1 MSYKDVVVSIKDE
14 AAKSCLDLGLI
25 SADDFDKLSK
35 HAKNTGDSLFDLIQ
49 KDGYV
54 TDDVLLDGLERKYGV
69 AKAIDAKPIEP
80 DFKNFPYKFCYK
92 NGLIPI
98 GDDGITLVVGVVAPS
113 TLNSMKNLMLLTGR
127 KVSARF
133 VPLSLVVQELVKQDD
148 GYQASE
154 ADEAAQES
162 QTVQIEDPVYIPPP
176 EPAAPK
182 QVIPHEIFQKP
193 KSAKKNFDSS
203 NIVSAVEDILSQAVD
218 AGVSDVHFEVFR
230 DTANIRFRKNGTLI
244 SAGEYKKFVTE
255 NYSAVIARIKIL
267 ANLDIA
273 EKRLPQDG
281 KIAFK
286 SKGGNEVDFRV
297 SVLPTNLGERIVIRI
312 LNSNSL
318 AVSVDKLGFKDKQ
331 LKDFLDAIDSPQGLV
346 LVTGPTGSGK
356 STTLYGAINYLNKP
370 DVNILTAEDPVEY
383 TLSGVSQVQV
393 KENIGLTFANALR
406 SFLRQDPEIILVGE
420 IRDTETA
427 DIATKAALTGHLVLS
442 TLHTNSAVGAITR
455 LINMG
460 LPEYLVSSALTLV
473 VAQRLIRVN
482 CKSCLEPYDLSLA
495 GALDINLTNAL
506 KGVKTMHG
514 KGCAS
519 CSYTGYSGRRAIH
532 EVLRITPKIQKA
544 INHKATEAEINTIA
558 ADEGF
563 ENMASAA
570 LRHILSGDSSV
581 EEYMRV
587 VPQNDE
593 QEEIL

>member
-1 MSYKDVVVSIKDE
+1 MSYNDVILSIKDE
-14 AAKSCLDLGLI
+14 VAKSCLDLGLI
-25 SADDFDKLSK
+25 SADNFDKLNR
-35 HAKNTGDSLFDLIQ
+35 HANNTGDSLFDLIQ

-54 TDDVLLDGLERKYGV
+54 ADDILLDGLERKYGV
-69 AKAIDAKPIEP
+69 SKALDARPIEP

-113 TLNSMKNLMLLTGR
+113 SLNSIKNLMLLTDR
-127 KVSARF
+127 KVSAKF
-133 VPLSLVVQELVKQDD
+133 VPLVLVVQELLKQDD
-148 GYQASE
+148 TYKDVRNTETHQSAS
-154 ADEAAQES
+154 AFKLP
-162 QTVQIEDPVYIPPP
+162 DPIQKTP
-176 EPAAPK
+176 EPPQLK
-182 QVIPHEIFQKP
+182 EIIPQEVFHKP
-193 KSAKKNFDSS
+193 KSSKKNFDSS
-203 NIVSAVEDILSQAVD
+203 NIVIAVEDILSQAVD
-218 AGVSDVHFEVFR
+218 SGVSDVHFEVFR
-230 DTANIRFRKNGTLI
+230 DAANIRFRKNGTLI

-255 NYSAVIARIKIL
+255 NYIAVIARIKIL

-297 SVLPTNLGERIVIRI
+297 SVLPTNIGERIVIRI

-331 LKDFLDAIDSPQGLV
+331 LKDFLESIEAPQGLV

-383 TLSGVSQVQV
+383 TLSGISQVQV
-393 KENIGLTFANALR
+393 RENIGLTFANALR

-473 VAQRLIRVN
+473 VAQRLIRVICKN
-482 CKSCLEPYDLSLA
+482 CAEPYDIAEA
-495 GALDINLTNAL
+495 GELDPKLLNAL
-506 KGVKTMHG
+506 KGIKTMHG
-514 KGCAS
+514 KGCPS

-544 INHKATEAEINTIA
+544 INHKSTEAEIHNIA
-558 ADEGF
+558 SEEGF

-570 LRHILSGDSSV
+570 IRHIINGESSV
-581 EEYMRV
+581 EEYIRV
-587 VPQNDE
+587 VPQNDD
-593 QEEIL
+593 QEEIA

>member
-1 MSYKDVVVSIKDE
+1 MSYKDVIKSIKDE
-14 AAKSCLDLGLI
+14 VAKSCLDFGLVQ
-25 SADDFDKLSK
+25 AVDFDRLNQ
-35 HAKNTGDSLFDLIQ
+35 HAKNTDGSLLDLLF
-49 KDGYV
+49 KDGFV
-54 TDDVLLDGLERKYGV
+54 SDDLLLAGLEKKYGV
-69 AKAIDAKPIEP
+69 ATAVDALPVDP

-98 GDDGITLVVGVVAPS
+98 GDDGVTLVMGVIAPS
-113 TLNSMKNLMLLTGR
+113 TLNSMKNLALLTGR

-133 VPLSLVVQELVKQDD
+133 VPLNLVVRELIKNDEEQPHLESESDPIVEAPLPPEEIKMPEPDLVKQ
-148 GYQASE
+148 
-154 ADEAAQES
+154 
-162 QTVQIEDPVYIPPP
+162 IIPQ
-176 EPAAPK
+176 
-182 QVIPHEIFQKP
+182 QVLQKP
-193 KSAKKNFDSS
+193 KANKKNFDSS
-203 NIVSAVEDILSQAVD
+203 NIVTAVEDILSQAVD
-218 AGVSDVHFEVFR
+218 SGVSDIHFEVFR

-244 SAGEYKKFVTE
+244 SASEYKKFATE
-255 NYSAVIARIKIL
+255 NYVAVVARIKIL

-318 AVSVDKLGFKDKQ
+318 AVSIEGLGFKDRQ
-331 LKDFLDAIDSPQGLV
+331 LKDFLEAIDAPQGLV

-356 STTLYGAINYLNKP
+356 STTLYGAIHYLNKP

-383 TLSGVSQVQV
+383 TLSGISQVQV
-393 KENIGLTFANALR
+393 RENIGLTFANALR

-455 LINMG
+455 LVNMG

-482 CKSCLEPYDLSLA
+482 CKSCLEPDDAFLA
-495 GALDINLTNAL
+495 GNLDPNLLEAL
-506 KGVKTMHG
+506 KGARPMHG
-514 KGCAS
+514 KGCAA
-519 CSYTGYSGRRAIH
+519 CSYTGYSGRKAIH
-532 EVLRITPKIQKA
+532 EVLKVSPRVQKA
-544 INHKATEAEINTIA
+544 INHKATEAEMHAIA
-558 ADEGF
+558 VEEGF
-563 ENMASAA
+563 ESMASAA
-570 LRHILSGDSSV
+570 IRYIFSGDLSI

-587 VPQNDE
+587 VPQNG
-593 QEEIL
+593 EEEESS